1 MCGNKHLYLLTYLYK
16 NNHSQVT
23 NMYKRGW
30 LLHSLL
36 EKEVLD
42 LRDSPVAQ
50 HSTITVIIAGD
61 STCTGGVSPII
72 PITEKSNVRIYAW
85 LRHYNLNLNR
95 SLKNQPTLLSKAKYI
110 WGILPIIVNSRKEN
124 KVCMDISIRNTWTPK
139 IIDFGHLTTVRIWVL
154 FCWWE

>member
-72 PITEKSNVRIYAW
+72 PITEKSNVRIYA
-85 LRHYNLNLNR
+85 
-95 SLKNQPTLLSKAKYI
+95 
-110 WGILPIIVNSRKEN
+110 
-124 KVCMDISIRNTWTPK
+124 
-139 IIDFGHLTTVRIWVL
+139 
-154 FCWWE
+154 